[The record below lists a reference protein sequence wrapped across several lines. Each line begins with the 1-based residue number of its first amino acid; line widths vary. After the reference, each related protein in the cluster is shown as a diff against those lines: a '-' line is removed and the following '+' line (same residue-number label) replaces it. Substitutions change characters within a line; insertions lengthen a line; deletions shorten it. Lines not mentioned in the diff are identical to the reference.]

1 MTLGHVLWIGGAPR
15 SGKTSIA
22 TRIARRH
29 GLRLYSSDTRTWA
42 HRDRALRE
50 GREPAQRW
58 EALAPAERWARTPTE
73 LLELSLHAERGPMIV
88 DDLRALPTS
97 PIVVAEGTP
106 LSPTVVTAG
115 IADRSRSVWLVSTP
129 TFQRERLDEDRLPQ
143 GPRELYLLLAEAIER
158 EARNEGVPILAVD
171 ESRGLDETTAEV
183 EVLFADALA
192 AGPRVETLSERRA
205 LLREANDAIVAQIRA
220 YYARPWADGD
230 PETVVREFACECGDT
245 ACNATVELPVGALSA
260 GRALAPGHR

>member
-1 MTLGHVLWIGGAPR
+1 M
-15 SGKTSIA
+15 
-22 TRIARRH
+22 
-29 GLRLYSSDTRTWA
+29 
-42 HRDRALRE
+42 
-50 GREPAQRW
+50 
-58 EALAPAERWARTPTE
+58 
-73 LLELSLHAERGPMIV
+73 
-88 DDLRALPTS
+88 
-97 PIVVAEGTP
+97 
-106 LSPTVVTAG
+106 TAG

-183 EVLFADALA
+183 EALFADALA